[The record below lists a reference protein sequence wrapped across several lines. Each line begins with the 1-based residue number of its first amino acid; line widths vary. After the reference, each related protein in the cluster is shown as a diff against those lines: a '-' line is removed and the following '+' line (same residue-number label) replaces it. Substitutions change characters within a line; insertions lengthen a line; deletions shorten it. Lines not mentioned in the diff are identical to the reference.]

1 MNVIQTSLSV
11 KNSLF
16 QGVVMETKTQEKTPR
31 QRILDTAIRLF
42 FQKGYLA
49 TGINQIIEEAEVCK
63 ASFYSN
69 FPSKE
74 DLCLEYIET
83 SHDQWM
89 ALLEE
94 EINKQKRPYERL
106 MSIFIFLEHW
116 MSSCSY
122 RGCGLMNISSETP
135 ELKGRIRKLIQER
148 NHMLKNAIH
157 GLVKD
162 LKISDP
168 KFTNIDME
176 EVASFLLMIIQGAV
190 TSSQAHADTAPI
202 RHAKKSFKRFLESY

>member
-1 MNVIQTSLSV
+1 
-11 KNSLF
+11 
-16 QGVVMETKTQEKTPR
+16 METSTQEKNPR

-42 FQKGYLA
+42 FQQGYLA
-49 TGINQIIEEAEVCK
+49 TGINQIIEEADVCK

-83 SHDQWM
+83 SHTHWM
-89 ALLEE
+89 ALLAK
-94 EINKQKRPYERL
+94 EINIHKKPYDRL
-106 MSIFIFLEHW
+106 VAIFVFLEDW

-135 ELKGRIRKLIQER
+135 ELNGRIRQLIQKR
-148 NHMLKNAIH
+148 NDVLKKAVL

-162 LKISDP
+162 LKVSDP
-168 KFTNIDME
+168 RFNRIE
-176 EVASFLLMIIQGAV
+176 EDEVSSFLLMIIQGAV
-190 TSSQAHADTAPI
+190 TSSQTHADKAPI
-202 RHAKKSFKRFLESY
+202 RHAKKSFKRFLGSYVINERIVR